1 MATILELAQKMQ
13 RGEVPPPPIGRL
25 LGFVLKV
32 IEPGR
37 AVFEM
42 EADERHHNPMGTL
55 HGGVYCD
62 LADAA
67 MGYAYAATL
76 GEGETFTTI
85 ELKINFLRAV
95 RQGTLTAEA
104 RVVKAGSALGYV
116 ECDVKDQAGKLVA
129 RAASTCMKLRR
140 PPPRRSLRAV
150 SAIAAMGA
158 TMANQMRWKLVACT
172 IMLSVVVLGG
182 VVVYGRIGEHR
193 PGGSPIDVIRNKE
206 YNGCMVTLRRTPGE
220 SPEVSGPHRAD
231 ASGVSTAVA
240 RLRTGL

>member
-1 MATILELAQKMQ
+1 MTTLLEQGQKIL
-13 RGEVPPPPIGRL
+13 RGELSPPPIARL
-25 LGFVLKV
+25 LGFLPKS

-76 GEGETFTTI
+76 AEGETFTTV

-95 RQGTLTAEA
+95 RQGRLIAEA

-116 ECDVKDQAGKLVA
+116 ECDVTDQAGKLVA
-129 RAASTCMKLRR
+129 RAASTCMKLRQDR
-140 PPPRRSLRAV
+140 
-150 SAIAAMGA
+150 
-158 TMANQMRWKLVACT
+158 K
-172 IMLSVVVLGG
+172 
-182 VVVYGRIGEHR
+182 
-193 PGGSPIDVIRNKE
+193 K
-206 YNGCMVTLRRTPGE
+206 
-220 SPEVSGPHRAD
+220 
-231 ASGVSTAVA
+231 
-240 RLRTGL
+240 